1 MSSYGKQIMQA
12 VTLILEGEHSVEVK
26 EQVSGASFS
35 PTNILDVDCKPEL
48 RVTLQLCFFPFLLD
62 SVYPCQHSRWQ
73 HGQRTPH
80 VQ

>member
-35 PTNILDVDCKPEL
+35 PTNTLDVDL
-48 RVTLQLCFFPFLLD
+48 
-62 SVYPCQHSRWQ
+62 
-73 HGQRTPH
+73 
-80 VQ
+80 